1 MTTYT
6 KEDYLTVNFMIEKLL
21 VTHFSEWV
29 KPQDRNEVRQ
39 EILDKILNKKIQ
51 HSDSKGN
58 LGKWL
63 YRLIKNHLT
72 DSFRKNRR
80 SIIQPIEDLS
90 YLSIPEDESEL
101 LKEEL
106 FIDRWTQY
114 NELLSREHPLDEQ
127 IVRLRHEKGLKYKQ
141 IASELSIPEGPLAMR
156 YKRIRAR
163 LKENYRQIRLEE

>member
-1 MTTYT
+1 MTNYT
-6 KEDYLTVNFMIEKLL
+6 KEDYLTVNFMIEQLL

-39 EILDKILNKKIQ
+39 EILDKMLTKKIQ
-51 HSDSKGN
+51 HSDAKGN

-80 SIIQPIEDLS
+80 NIIQPMEDLS
-90 YLSIPEDESEL
+90 YLSIPVDDSEL
-101 LKEEL
+101 LREEL

-114 NELLSREHPLDEQ
+114 NDLLARENPMDEK

-141 IASELSIPEGPLAMR
+141 IASELSMPEGPLAMR
-156 YKRIRAR
+156 YKRIKAR
-163 LKENYRQIRLEE
+163 LKENYRHNRLLE